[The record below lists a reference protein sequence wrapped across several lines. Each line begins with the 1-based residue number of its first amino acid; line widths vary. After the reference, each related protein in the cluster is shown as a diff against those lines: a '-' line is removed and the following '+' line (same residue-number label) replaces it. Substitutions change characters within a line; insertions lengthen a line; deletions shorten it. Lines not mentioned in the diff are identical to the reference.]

1 MKRSVVYQSVQ
12 MALYAAL
19 FIVLDYLSNQIG
31 IFRMPQG
38 GTIGLSTLVLLIASY
53 QLGWKKGVVVALVTI
68 PLQGMFAPY
77 YTVDILDFFFEYVCA
92 FGIYGLASIFP
103 NIKKPLPIF
112 TGVIIVNLLRL
123 AIHTYAGVVY
133 WGATWSGSFAY
144 NAWYMIPT
152 LIVGVLLV
160 PPILKRLPK
169 N

>member
-1 MKRSVVYQSVQ
+1 MKRSVVFESVQ

-77 YTVDILDFFFEYVCA
+77 YSVDILDFFFEYILA
-92 FGIYGLASIFP
+92 FGVYGLASLFP

-112 TGVIIVNLLRL
+112 TGVIIVNLVRL

-133 WGATWSGSFAY
+133 WGATWSGSFTY

-169 N
+169 Y

>member
-1 MKRSVVYQSVQ
+1 MKRSVVNQSVQ

-19 FIVLDYLSNQIG
+19 FIVLDYFSNQIG

-38 GTIGLSTLVLLIASY
+38 GTIGLSTVVLLIASY
-53 QLGWKKGVVVALVTI
+53 QLGWKKGLVVALVTI

-77 YTVDILDFFFEYVCA
+77 YSVDILDFFFEYIVA
-92 FGIYGLASIFP
+92 FGVYGFASLFP
-103 NIKKPLPIF
+103 NYKKPIPLF

-152 LIVGVLLV
+152 LIVGALLV

>member
-19 FIVLDYLSNQIG
+19 FIVLDYFSNQIG

-38 GTIGLSTLVLLIASY
+38 GTIGLSTIVLLLASY
-53 QLGWKKGVVVALVTI
+53 QLGWKKGLVVALVTI

-77 YTVDILDFFFEYVCA
+77 YSVDILDFLFEYVLA
-92 FGIYGLASIFP
+92 FAIYGLAVLFP
-103 NIKKPLPIF
+103 NIEKPFPIY
-112 TGVIIVNLLRL
+112 TGIIVVNLLRL
-123 AIHTYAGVVY
+123 SIHTYAGVVY